1 MTYGL
6 LYILFK
12 RMKDK
17 RAMERQESTVSSA
30 LKKLHWIISPLR
42 LEIVSVLVI
51 HCTIPCDTLIEQW
64 QQTMLV
70 ECILP
75 KQRGPPKWGKLYYI
89 LFTDFFSFLVFQS
102 FLYNIF

>member
-30 LKKLHWIISPLR
+30 LKKLH
-42 LEIVSVLVI
+42 
-51 HCTIPCDTLIEQW
+51 
-64 QQTMLV
+64 
-70 ECILP
+70 
-75 KQRGPPKWGKLYYI
+75 
-89 LFTDFFSFLVFQS
+89 
-102 FLYNIF
+102 